1 MIDYFG
7 IMFTGLGSLFS
18 TPQVPVIRP
27 EVLRQAQNQMIN
39 AQQLTPANKFSGL
52 FFDTGIG
59 QNEDAIMKDASG
71 DNISLFD
78 YAVLGDRPL
87 NYSPQIN
94 PNAIASQYNLT
105 GNNSGT
111 IKAPEG
117 VSTGDETLPETPR
130 MFDALSNMSGE
141 ETMDLISGLQGLL
154 SVTEPE
160 QQTLKALP
168 MPGAS
173 GGLRLPEVDLMQYY
187 KGLL

>member
-7 IMFTGLGSLFS
+7 NMFNGFGSIFS
-18 TPQVPVIRP
+18 TPQVPVISP
-27 EVLRQAQNQMIN
+27 KVLKQAQNQMIN

-94 PNAIASQYNLT
+94 PNAIAYLDYKVCYQLQNQ
-105 GNNSGT
+105 NS
-111 IKAPEG
+111 KHLKHYQCQE
-117 VSTGDETLPETPR
+117 
-130 MFDALSNMSGE
+130 
-141 ETMDLISGLQGLL
+141 LL
-154 SVTEPE
+154 E
-160 QQTLKALP
+160 
-168 MPGAS
+168 
-173 GGLRLPEVDLMQYY
+173 D
-187 KGLL
+187 